1 MRAEGRANLEERFP
15 GHLRPWTVVWVAAFA
30 VIVAVGLSGCSGMA
44 SQPGLVPQ
52 LVITPGTVNFANVVV
67 GQRNTQT
74 LQISNTSNSTI
85 TIAQILVSNAS
96 FTISAPALPVS
107 LAPGAALNITLAF
120 APLAPGGVS
129 ATLTIS
135 SADLPSPQTVPLQGS
150 AQQASPHLQLSPAS
164 LNFGNQT
171 VQNLTSQNV
180 TLSNTGNIDVTVS
193 GISVTGTGFGYAG
206 LTPGLK
212 LAPQQQVTFQITFQP
227 PAVGTL
233 QGTLTLASPSIS
245 PSLSMSLTGAGI
257 TASSTSHS
265 VKLSWN
271 ASSSAVNGYHAYRGD
286 SSNGPFTRLTTSLL
300 AGLSY
305 TDSTVVSG
313 KSYTY
318 YVTAVDGAGVE
329 SAPSNQT
336 VVTIPNL

>member
-1 MRAEGRANLEERFP
+1 MPAEGRANQGERFA
-15 GHLRPWTVVWVAAFA
+15 GHFRPWAVFCAAAFV
-30 VIVAVGLSGCSGMA
+30 VIVAAGLSGCSGVA

-74 LQISNTSNSTI
+74 IQISNTGKTTLTI
-85 TIAQILVSNAS
+85 SQIQVSSAS
-96 FTISAPALPVS
+96 FTVSAPALPAS

-135 SADLPSPQTVPLQGS
+135 SADLPAPQTVPLQGN

-164 LNFGNQT
+164 LNFGNE
-171 VQNLTSQNV
+171 VVPNSTSQNV

-212 LAPQQQVTFQITFQP
+212 LAPQQQVTFQVTFQP

-233 QGTLTLASPSIS
+233 KGSLTLASASIS
-245 PSLSMSLTGAGI
+245 PSLSMALTGAGI
-257 TASSTSHS
+257 TASSTPHS

-271 ASSSAVNGYHAYRGD
+271 ASASAVNGYYVYRGG
-286 SSNGPFTRLTTSLL
+286 SSNGPFARLTASLL
-300 AGLSY
+300 ASLSY
-305 TDSTVVSG
+305 TDSTVISG
-313 KSYTY
+313 NSYTY
-318 YVTAVDGAGVE
+318 YVTAVNGAGHE
-329 SAPSNQT
+329 SAPSNET
-336 VVTIPNL
+336 MATIPNP

>member
-1 MRAEGRANLEERFP
+1 MRAEGRANLGGIFS
-15 GHLRPWTVVWVAAFA
+15 GHFRPWAVCCVAAFA
-30 VIVAVGLSGCSGMA
+30 VIVAAGLSGCSGLPA
-44 SQPGLVPQ
+44 QPGLVPQ

-74 LQISNTSNSTI
+74 LQISNTGNSTL
-85 TIAQILVSNAS
+85 TIAQIQVSNAS
-96 FTISAPALPVS
+96 FTISAPALPTS

-129 ATLTIS
+129 ATLTIT
-135 SADLPSPQTVPLQGS
+135 SADLPSPQTVPLQGT

-164 LNFGNQT
+164 LNFGNQV
-171 VQNLTSQNV
+171 VQNSTAQNV

-212 LAPQQQVTFQITFQP
+212 LAPQQQVMFQVTFQP
-227 PAVGTL
+227 SAVGTL
-233 QGTLTLASPSIS
+233 QGTLTLVSPSIS
-245 PSLSMSLTGAGI
+245 PSMSLALTGAGI

-271 ASSSAVNGYHAYRGD
+271 PSTSLVNGYHVYRGD
-286 SSNGPFTRLTTSLL
+286 SSNGPFARLRASLL

-313 KSYTY
+313 NSYTY
-318 YVTAVDGAGVE
+318 YVTAVNGAGQE
-329 SAPSNQT
+329 STPSNET
-336 VVTIPNL
+336 VATIPNP